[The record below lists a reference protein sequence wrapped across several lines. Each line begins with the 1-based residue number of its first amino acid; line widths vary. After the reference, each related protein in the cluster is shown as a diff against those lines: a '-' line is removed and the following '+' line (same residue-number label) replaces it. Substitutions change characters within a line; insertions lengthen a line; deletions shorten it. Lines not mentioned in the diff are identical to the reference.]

1 MMSIILRNKAS
12 VKMKTKNS
20 KAEQNK
26 NIFSKDNVSNKI
38 PYKGRLKEYC
48 NYDFKREIKTKM
60 ATEPSYFFFF

>member
-48 NYDFKREIKTKM
+48 NYEFKR
-60 ATEPSYFFFF
+60 